1 MKSISP
7 YKILWLLPI
16 IFAIHNLEELWLLE
30 DWVKTFTNDRKFAF
44 IKNFYRFDTLAFAMI
59 LLTLAVAVIIFLA
72 YRKQSN
78 ITFHLMILCNS
89 LLFINSLTHLAQFF
103 VFRKYVPGLFSAIIL
118 MMPFTF
124 YILLFFLR
132 NKNITLRMC
141 VVYLGVSVLTMGPII
156 IVFLAIS
163 RLFT

>member
-1 MKSISP
+1 MKSLSP

-44 IKNFYRFDTLAFAMI
+44 IKNFYRFETLAFAMI
-59 LLTLAVAVIIFLA
+59 LLTLAGAVIIFFA

-89 LLFINSLTHLAQFF
+89 LLFINSLTHLGQFF
-103 VFRKYVPGLFSAIIL
+103 LFRKYVPGLLSAVIL

-124 YILLFFLR
+124 YTLFLYIK
-132 NKNITLRMC
+132 NKSITPKMAA
-141 VVYLGVSVLTMGPII
+141 VYLGISVLAMGPII
-156 IVFLAIS
+156 IIFLVIS
-163 RLFT
+163 KLFT